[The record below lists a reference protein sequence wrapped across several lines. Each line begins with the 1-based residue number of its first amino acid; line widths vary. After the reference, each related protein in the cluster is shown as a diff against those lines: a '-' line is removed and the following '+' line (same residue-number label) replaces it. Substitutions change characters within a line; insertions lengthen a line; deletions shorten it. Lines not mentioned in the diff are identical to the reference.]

1 MSKNFFRKDLDQITW
16 IELKTDFCLVCK
28 NEYVLK
34 NGSAENNSAIDFLS
48 LFLLKTSG
56 LALMT

>member
-1 MSKNFFRKDLDQITW
+1 M
-16 IELKTDFCLVCK
+16 CK

-48 LFLLKTSG
+48 LFFIENIRFSFDDLTCEE
-56 LALMT
+56 

>member
-1 MSKNFFRKDLDQITW
+1 M
-16 IELKTDFCLVCK
+16 DFCLVCK
-28 NEYVLK
+28 NEYVIK
-34 NGSAENNSAIDFLS
+34 NGSAENNSAIDFRS